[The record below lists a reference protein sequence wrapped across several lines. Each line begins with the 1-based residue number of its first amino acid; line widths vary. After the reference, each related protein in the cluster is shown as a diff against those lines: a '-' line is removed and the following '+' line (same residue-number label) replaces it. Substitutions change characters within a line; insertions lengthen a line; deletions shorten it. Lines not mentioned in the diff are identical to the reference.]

1 MKLIQSPGSLYFYI
15 IAILFV
21 TIGYGC
27 QSEGHDR
34 GGTGWIDRL
43 NNSTDWA
50 TYRGDKSATHYS
62 ALNQITN
69 ENVDQLE
76 LAWTYEARSLSG
88 PGMQSNPIVIDGLM
102 YFADNDLNL
111 IALNAATGEEIW
123 VFNAAEVY
131 GDDYPV
137 SGQLLK
143 GVVYWEDENGE
154 NERIFHFTRDLI
166 WAVHPK
172 TGEVIES
179 FGENGYIDQKYNH
192 VWDYEDLD
200 GQIEV
205 TTPGV
210 TYGNYLVVGS
220 KVGEGNTIAPGNI
233 RAWDTITGEYQWTFH
248 TVPLEGQY
256 GYDTWEWEDGMIYGG
271 ANPWGGLSVD
281 EERGWVFAATGSAA
295 GEFFYGGSRKGENLF
310 ANSVLA
316 LDATTGERIWHYQV
330 LCHDIWDY
338 DLPPAPVLATVTHED
353 GSERDVVVQ
362 TGKHPT
368 MDILDRD
375 TGEPLFPV
383 VNKSV
388 PTDGAPGEQPCET
401 QKWPLMPEPLVRTSM
416 YESDITQITPE
427 SFEYVKNEMKNF
439 RTGPTYTP
447 PSIEGTVTVPG
458 IHGATEWGGGAY
470 DPENN
475 MYYINVNNI
484 PFVLTLV
491 PIQPDGFEELTPISR
506 GKQTFN
512 SYCAQCHG
520 ASREGNHG
528 IPALD
533 NLQKTEDEIK
543 SIINSGVG
551 AMPAFAGITG
561 QELDNLVEYLQSG
574 EEAVSSEVT
583 EIVEGEGEPTWSG
596 GSGDHT
602 WSTTTP
608 QYINRLRHFTDQYG
622 LPAIAPPWGELVAVD
637 IEKAEIAWKVPL
649 GRYEILDSLG
659 IEQNTGAENFGGP
672 AVTSGGVVFIA
683 ATEDAMFRAFDAKTG
698 DLLWNFKMETSG
710 HSAPA
715 TYEIDGKQYIVQVAG
730 GGGRRYRSPISP
742 GIGRTVYAFTL
753 PDE

>member
-316 LDATTGERIWHYQV
+316 LDATTGERIW
-330 LCHDIWDY
+330 
-338 DLPPAPVLATVTHED
+338 
-353 GSERDVVVQ
+353 
-362 TGKHPT
+362 
-368 MDILDRD
+368 
-375 TGEPLFPV
+375 
-383 VNKSV
+383 
-388 PTDGAPGEQPCET
+388 
-401 QKWPLMPEPLVRTSM
+401 
-416 YESDITQITPE
+416 
-427 SFEYVKNEMKNF
+427 
-439 RTGPTYTP
+439 
-447 PSIEGTVTVPG
+447 
-458 IHGATEWGGGAY
+458 
-470 DPENN
+470 
-475 MYYINVNNI
+475 
-484 PFVLTLV
+484 
-491 PIQPDGFEELTPISR
+491 
-506 GKQTFN
+506 
-512 SYCAQCHG
+512 
-520 ASREGNHG
+520 
-528 IPALD
+528 
-533 NLQKTEDEIK
+533 
-543 SIINSGVG
+543 
-551 AMPAFAGITG
+551 
-561 QELDNLVEYLQSG
+561 
-574 EEAVSSEVT
+574 
-583 EIVEGEGEPTWSG
+583 
-596 GSGDHT
+596 
-602 WSTTTP
+602 
-608 QYINRLRHFTDQYG
+608 
-622 LPAIAPPWGELVAVD
+622 
-637 IEKAEIAWKVPL
+637 
-649 GRYEILDSLG
+649 
-659 IEQNTGAENFGGP
+659 
-672 AVTSGGVVFIA
+672 
-683 ATEDAMFRAFDAKTG
+683 
-698 DLLWNFKMETSG
+698 
-710 HSAPA
+710 
-715 TYEIDGKQYIVQVAG
+715 
-730 GGGRRYRSPISP
+730 
-742 GIGRTVYAFTL
+742 
-753 PDE
+753 